1 MSAVNTEPPAPDAP
15 NQTRSR
21 STRSRPTRSART
33 APSTRPRPPYGWLGR
48 ETTARLWRANARR
61 ETTPVQRSGAAL
73 PSPHF
78 LPRGVR
84 RTGLTAAR
92 RDLTATALRLAPV
105 TRGLC
110 LPRFAAIA
118 DFFAAFAGRVRLAA
132 CVALRR
138 AALFAAPFLAAP
150 FLAAPF
156 LAAPFLAAPFLAQ
169 PFLEAVVRP
178 A

>member
-15 NQTRSR
+15 NQTHSR

-33 APSTRPRPPYGWLGR
+33 APSKRPRPPDGWFGR
-48 ETTARLWRANARR
+48 ETTVRLWRPNAPR
-61 ETTPVQRSGAAL
+61 ETTPVQRSGEAL

-84 RTGLTAAR
+84 RTDLAAAR
-92 RDLTATALRLAPV
+92 RDLAVTALRLAPV
-105 TRGLC
+105 MRVVC

-118 DFFAAFAGRVRLAA
+118 DFLAAFAGRARLAA

-138 AALFAAPFLAAP
+138 AAPFLAGLFAAPFLAA
-150 FLAAPF
+150 
-156 LAAPFLAAPFLAQ
+156 
-169 PFLEAVVRP
+169 VVRL

>member
-33 APSTRPRPPYGWLGR
+33 APSKRPRPPVEWLGR
-48 ETTARLWRANARR
+48 ETTVRPWRSNAPR
-61 ETTPVQRSGAAL
+61 EITPVRRSGAAL

-84 RTGLTAAR
+84 RTDLTAAR
-92 RDLTATALRLAPV
+92 WDLAVTALRLAAV
-105 TRGLC
+105 MRVVC

-118 DFFAAFAGRVRLAA
+118 DFLAAFAGRARFAA

-138 AALFAAPFLAAP
+138 AVPFAAPFLAAL
-150 FLAAPF
+150 FAAP
-156 LAAPFLAAPFLAQ
+156 
-169 PFLEAVVRP
+169 
-178 A
+178 